1 VTVPTPTITPASNYF
16 RSVRRRQN
24 PRVPLCSSCRE
35 LRPSAFDSSIR
46 PTFCPQSA
54 NLCLTLANCV
64 FSNEPPPLLN
74 IGFLRFFVF
83 PFVHGPFLPSL
94 SPLAAA
100 PLPLR
105 SPPPGGAPFPPRRS
119 RAPRAMPVQP
129 ARPARPSPMRATPF
143 SPLPLPGL
151 RGRRRKRR
159 KKMEIL
165 RFSPCFF

>member
-100 PLPLR
+100 PHPRR
-105 SPPPGGAPFPPRRS
+105 SPPPRGGPQPPPAVA
-119 RAPRAMPVQP
+119 RAPCHARAAGSAGSALPH
-129 ARPARPSPMRATPF
+129 ARNPLLSPTP
-143 SPLPLPGL
+143 PWVE
-151 RGRRRKRR
+151 RKE
-159 KKMEIL
+159 KEEEEEDGDFAI
-165 RFSPCFF
+165 